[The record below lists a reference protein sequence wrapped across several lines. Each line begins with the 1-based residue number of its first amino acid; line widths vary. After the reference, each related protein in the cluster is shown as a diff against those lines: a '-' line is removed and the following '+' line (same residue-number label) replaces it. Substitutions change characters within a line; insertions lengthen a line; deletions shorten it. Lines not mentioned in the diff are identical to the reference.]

1 MPFDTKDYGPEPW
14 VVDIEDL
21 TKENTNFRTAKWT
34 GKHLQMTVMSIP
46 VGGEVG
52 LEKHGHIDQ
61 FLRIERGT
69 ARVMMGPEK
78 DQFELDQ
85 TVEDDWAIFI
95 PAGTWHNIVNTGD
108 EDLKLYSIY
117 SPAEHPHGTVH
128 ETYQEA
134 MEDEHDHE

>member
-1 MPFDTKDYGPEPW
+1 MPFDSKDHGPNPW

-21 TKENTNFRTAKWT
+21 TKKNTNFRTAKWT

-61 FLRIERGT
+61 FLRIEQGT

-95 PAGTWHNIVNTGD
+95 PAGTWHNIVNTGE

-117 SPAEHPHGTVH
+117 SPAEHPAGTIH
-128 ETYQEA
+128 ETYQDA